1 MSRKDRT
8 GQVGARMRWLIRLS
22 GALVVLVLLALGAV
36 ALIPSERVAR
46 LATDR
51 FEAVTGR
58 ELTIEGAVKPSLWPV
73 LGVETGRI
81 TLSNA
86 PWSDEGP
93 MLVAEGLSIRLD
105 LTALLGG
112 TMRITGFELT
122 RPEILLER
130 SEDGVPNWEFGGS
143 NGGTA
148 SAGMAGAETPF
159 TLDLA
164 AIHDGSLGYLDHATG
179 QAVQIGGLEAE
190 ARLADYEGSLALNLS
205 GEIAGQAVTAS
216 GSVGSFDK
224 AYAGAVVPVDFAA
237 RIGAAEISFGGRGGA
252 APLAAEGQVEADLGD
267 LAALAAVLGID
278 APALPEGLGARSVTL
293 SGKVTRSAGGDFYL
307 RGGRIGL
314 DRTVLTGDLDL
325 ALGGARPR
333 VSGNLATAELA
344 VGDEGGGEGGGG
356 GAALAGWSEAPLSAD
371 GLRAMDVDLGLSAD
385 ALRLGGLRLSDLR
398 ARVTVDAGRAV
409 VDVARAGAYD
419 GTVLGQVVVNARKG
433 LSVGGKLDFG
443 KVALQ
448 PLLADVA
455 GYDRLI
461 GTGDLGFDFVAGGG
475 SVAALM
481 RNLDGQGRLALGA
494 GEIRGIDVPAML
506 ASLDASQLGPSERT
520 VFDSLAAGFT
530 IEGGDLFNDDLAL
543 QSPYLRAR
551 GNGRV
556 GLGARDFD
564 YRLRASAL
572 QGEDGADRIAVP
584 IWITGSWEKPKV
596 ALDLE
601 ALAQEQLG
609 EQAKAAEDELRRRA
623 AEELGQQAGESLEDA
638 ARRKLQDEV
647 DKQAGSLLEQLLGG
661 N

>member
-1 MSRKDRT
+1 
-8 GQVGARMRWLIRLS
+8 MRWLFRLS

-46 LATDR
+46 LAADR

-105 LTALLGG
+105 LAALMGG

-179 QAVQIGGLEAE
+179 QALQIGGLEAE
-190 ARLADYEGSLALNLS
+190 ARLADYKGPLALTLS

-216 GSVGSFDK
+216 GSVGNFDK
-224 AYAGAVVPVDFAA
+224 AYAGEVVPVDFAA
-237 RIGAAEISFGGRGGA
+237 RIGTAEIGFGGRGGV
-252 APLAAEGQVEADLGD
+252 APFAAEGQVEADLGD
-267 LAALAAVLGID
+267 LAALAAVLGFD
-278 APALPEGLGARSVTL
+278 APALPDGLGARSVTL
-293 SGKVTRSAGGDFYL
+293 SGKVTRSGDGDVYL

-344 VGDEGGGEGGGG
+344 VGGEGGGG
-356 GAALAGWSEAPLSAD
+356 GEGGDGGDGGSAVAGWSEAPLSAE
-371 GLRAMDVDLGLSAD
+371 GLRGFDADLGLSVD
-385 ALRLGGLRLSDLR
+385 ALRLGGLRLSDMR

-409 VDVARAGAYD
+409 AELARAAAYD
-419 GTVLGQVVVNARKG
+419 GTVAGQVVVNGRKG
-433 LSVGGKLDFG
+433 LSVGGRLDFAG
-443 KVALQ
+443 VALQ

-461 GTGDLGFDFVAGGG
+461 GTGDLSLDFVAGGG

-481 RNLDGQGRLALGA
+481 RGLDGQGRLALGA

-530 IEGGDLFNDDLAL
+530 IERGDLFNDDLAL
-543 QSPYLRAR
+543 QSPYLRAT

-584 IWITGSWEKPKV
+584 IWITGPWEKPKV

-601 ALAQEQLG
+601 ALAQERLG

-623 AEELGQQAGESLEDA
+623 AEELGQQEGESLEDA

>member
-1 MSRKDRT
+1 MNRKGRT
-8 GQVGARMRWLIRLS
+8 GQVGAEMRWLFRLS
-22 GALVVLVLLALGAV
+22 GALVVLVVLAIGAL

-105 LTALLGG
+105 LAALMGG

-130 SEDGVPNWEFGGS
+130 SEDGVPNWSFGGS
-143 NGGTA
+143 NGGSA
-148 SAGMAGAETPF
+148 SAGMAGAGAPF

-164 AIHDGSLGYLDHATG
+164 AIHDGALGYLDHRTG
-179 QAVQIGGLEAE
+179 QAVQITGLDAE
-190 ARLADYEGSLALNLS
+190 ARLEEYAGPLAISLS
-205 GEIAGQAVTAS
+205 GEIAGQAVSAS

-237 RIGAAEISFGGRGGA
+237 RIGAAEISFGGRGGGQ
-252 APLAAEGQVEADLGD
+252 PFAAEGQVEADLGD
-267 LAALAAVLGID
+267 LAALVAVLGVE

-293 SGKVTRSAGGDFYL
+293 SGKVTRSAEGDVYL

-344 VGDEGGGEGGGG
+344 VGGEGGGG
-356 GAALAGWSEAPLSAD
+356 GEGGPAAAGWSDAPLSAA
-371 GLRAMDVDLGLSAD
+371 GLRAIDADLGLSVD
-385 ALRLGGLRLSDLR
+385 ALRLGGVRLSDLR

-409 VDVARAGAYD
+409 VDVAQAGAYD
-419 GTVLGQVVVNARKG
+419 GRVAGQVVVNGRKG
-433 LSVGGKLDFG
+433 LSVGARLDFAS
-443 KVALQ
+443 VALQ
-448 PLLADVA
+448 PLLTDVA

-461 GTGDLGFDFVAGGG
+461 GTGDLSLDFVAGGA

-481 RNLDGQGRLALGA
+481 RGVDGQGRLALGA

-520 VFDSLAAGFT
+520 VFDSLDAGFT
-530 IEGGDLFNDDLAL
+530 IERGDLFNDDLAL
-543 QSPYLRAR
+543 GSPYLRAT
-551 GNGRV
+551 GGGRV

-564 YRLRASAL
+564 YRLRATAL

-584 IWITGSWEKPKV
+584 IWITGPWEKPKV

-623 AEELGQQAGESLEDA
+623 AEELGQQEGESLEDA
-638 ARRKLQDEV
+638 ARRKLQEEV